1 MPSNLD
7 SVLEELDTLVSQS
20 SDENVDENAIE
31 TFFDSYESD
40 VDIVLEASAR
50 EINKE
55 MKKYY
60 NGVTSDAKYIAKT
73 LHSIKKAVQENRKR
87 DALNLAEN
95 TIVRVDE
102 LYNKFT
108 SLNKLDFKRGSENT
122 LMFIAGIVIPA
133 ATFISTIWNIKAMFD
148 VNKWAKAGQKASD
161 KRMEYAYAKDE
172 ENFKK
177 WDYVN
182 NVVHNNYKTKEN
194 EYKAS
199 AKAAKISGTTSMV
212 SSVIGG
218 PLSLY
223 IQNARTAL
231 KTTIS
236 NLEIIKKNLEELIK
250 ELNENG
256 CTEKVKSFASKM
268 KLKQLYI

>member
-1 MPSNLD
+1 MSLELD
-7 SVLEELDTLVSQS
+7 SVLEELDTLISHS
-20 SDENVDENAIE
+20 SEDDAIE
-31 TFFDSYESD
+31 SFFDSCEEYA
-40 VDIVLEASAR
+40 DIAFEASAR

-60 NGVTSDAKYIAKT
+60 NGATSDAKYIAKT
-73 LHSIKKAVQENRKR
+73 LRSIKSAVQENRKS
-87 DALNLAEN
+87 DAIELSEN
-95 TIVRVDE
+95 TLQRVNE
-102 LYNKFT
+102 LHEKFT

-122 LMFIAGIVIPA
+122 LIFICGVVIPIASIIA
-133 ATFISTIWNIKAMFD
+133 AIWNIKAMFD

-256 CTEKVKSFASKM
+256 CTEKAKSFASKM